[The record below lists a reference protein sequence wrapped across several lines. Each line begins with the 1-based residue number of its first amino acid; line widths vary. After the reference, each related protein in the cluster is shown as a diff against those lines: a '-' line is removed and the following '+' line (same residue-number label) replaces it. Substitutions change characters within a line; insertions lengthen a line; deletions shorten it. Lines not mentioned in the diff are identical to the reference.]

1 MVGNPKKIN
10 KGKTIR
16 EPPADTILIVPAK
29 IPTKKMINN
38 VKISNITPPVIINDS
53 EKFIICKKY
62 KPDINNVFITKYL
75 LEYN

>member
-1 MVGNPKKIN
+1 
-10 KGKTIR
+10 
-16 EPPADTILIVPAK
+16 
-29 IPTKKMINN
+29 MINN

-75 LEYN
+75 LEYK